1 MSIKTRINRPTTAT
15 PRKLR
20 TERYFWV
27 STPYGHIDRHIR
39 RRRLGIPATGL
50 TYRRNDSLPR

>member
-20 TERYFWV
+20 TERFFWV
-27 STPYGHIDRHIR
+27 STPYGHIPRHMR
-39 RRRLGIPATGL
+39 QRRLGLPATGL
-50 TYRRNDSLPR
+50 TYRNDTSLPR